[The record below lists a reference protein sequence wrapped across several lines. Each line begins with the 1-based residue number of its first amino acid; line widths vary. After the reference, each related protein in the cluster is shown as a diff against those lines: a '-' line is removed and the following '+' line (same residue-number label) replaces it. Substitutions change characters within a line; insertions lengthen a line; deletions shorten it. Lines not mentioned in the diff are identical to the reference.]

1 VAVVTDHPSGQ
12 PEVDVPSLLDKLIA
26 MNESHYQAVK
36 WDLESGWQC
45 AVCVNLVRDDP
56 EGSAWPAV
64 TIANG
69 SAVCAAHVED
79 AFGLEDKV
87 RMQRTMRREARVA
100 ELRGKLGSP

>member
-1 VAVVTDHPSGQ
+1 MTTDHPSGQ

-26 MNESHYQAVK
+26 MGEAQALK
-36 WDLESGWQC
+36 WDLEKGWQC
-45 AVCVNLVRDDP
+45 AVCLNLVRDDP

-87 RMQRTMRREARVA
+87 RMQRTMRREARMA
-100 ELRGKLGSP
+100 QLRGQLGSP

>member
-1 VAVVTDHPSGQ
+1 MTTDHPSGQ

-26 MNESHYQAVK
+26 MQPSRST
-36 WDLESGWQC
+36 LELDWKASAGWQC
-45 AVCVNLVRDDP
+45 AVCLNLVRDDP

-87 RMQRTMRREARVA
+87 RMQRNMRREARMA
-100 ELRGKLGSP
+100 ELRGKLEGQ

>member
-1 VAVVTDHPSGQ
+1 MAVVTDHPSGM
-12 PEVDVPSLLDKLIA
+12 PEVDVPGILYRLAGAD
-26 MNESHYQAVK
+26 E
-36 WDLESGWQC
+36 GWQC
-45 AVCVNLVRDDP
+45 AVCLNLVHDDP

-87 RMQRTMRREARVA
+87 RMQRTMRREARMA